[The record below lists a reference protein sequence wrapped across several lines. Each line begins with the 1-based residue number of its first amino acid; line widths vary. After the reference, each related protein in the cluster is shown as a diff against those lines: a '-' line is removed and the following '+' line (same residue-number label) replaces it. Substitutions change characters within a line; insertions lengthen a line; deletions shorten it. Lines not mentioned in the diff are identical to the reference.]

1 MLRAACISAGV
12 FIVFAAVGDAVF
24 TDVLQV
30 RFAAFL
36 IFGGLIFLI
45 VAYRFVFQGPAAVEL
60 LRGPSGHVAGAIA
73 MPFMI
78 GPGTINA
85 SVLAGSRNDLPAAAI
100 AIGSAVLITAV
111 TVVVLKALHDF
122 ASRRHAMLVERY
134 VDLCGRLS
142 ALVIGTIAVE
152 MIFQG
157 IEGWL
162 KSSEL
167 LAAG

>member
-1 MLRAACISAGV
+1 
-12 FIVFAAVGDAVF
+12 
-24 TDVLQV
+24 
-30 RFAAFL
+30 
-36 IFGGLIFLI
+36 
-45 VAYRFVFQGPAAVEL
+45 
-60 LRGPSGHVAGAIA
+60 
-73 MPFMI
+73 
-78 GPGTINA
+78 
-85 SVLAGSRNDLPAAAI
+85 
-100 AIGSAVLITAV
+100 
-111 TVVVLKALHDF
+111 
-122 ASRRHAMLVERY
+122 MLVERY